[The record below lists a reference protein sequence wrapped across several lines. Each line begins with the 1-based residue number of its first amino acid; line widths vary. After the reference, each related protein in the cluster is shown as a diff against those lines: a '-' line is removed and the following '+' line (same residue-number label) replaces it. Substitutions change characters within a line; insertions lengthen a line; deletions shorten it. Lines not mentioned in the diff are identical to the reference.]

1 MDQLLQDIRF
11 GWRLLRRTPGF
22 TISAVL
28 ALALGIGAT
37 TAIFSVLDRV
47 VLRPLPYPDADR
59 LTMVWEANDGK
70 GLTHERI
77 SPVNFVD
84 YRGLSQ
90 VFEDAAAWWY
100 PQLTLTETGHEPL
113 RVSAIETTPN
123 FFSVLGVQPVL
134 GAGFPKSP
142 FYSREGIAVIS
153 HRLWRERFGNDPAI
167 VGKTIALNGPL
178 FTVVGVMPQGF
189 QYPNDTDVWHRIT
202 WDVAQHSRGAHFMES
217 IVRLKPG
224 VSVEA
229 ANNELRALTKRLGQE
244 NPSTNGDY
252 TARAIPLATEVVGF
266 FRPAL
271 FALFGAAAFLLV
283 ITCTNVASLLLAR
296 ATVREREVAVR
307 AAIGASRGRLIRQ
320 FLTESVL
327 LAVMGT
333 ALGVAVAV
341 GSVKALV
348 AATPVELPRLAGVGL
363 DARMLLFAVTLALLT
378 AIAFGV
384 VPAMLMARGDMQRPL
399 KESGRGG
406 DGGGARRRARSTL
419 VVAEIGLAVMLLV
432 GAALLARSFQRLVQQ
447 DPGFKAARA
456 VTAKVELPYS
466 YADFAKI
473 VDFYDRLLT
482 SLRTQPGVSIAGA
495 SNFLPL
501 EAAWRGPFF
510 IQGRPRPR
518 SGDESQAQQQT
529 IDDDYFRALG
539 VPLVKGRFF
548 DATDNA
554 DAPGVVIVND
564 TLARRQWPGEDP
576 IGQTLIS
583 PITNIGPMGR
593 TLMKTR
599 LYQVVGVVASV
610 KNSTLVRDAEPA
622 IYFNFRQFPFR
633 GLNIVVQGQGDPAA
647 LIGALRTS
655 VQRLDPNLPL
665 ASARTVDRIVGE
677 ATDRPRAL
685 MLLMGVFAALALV
698 LSALGI
704 YSVLSYSV
712 NQRRQELSV
721 RMALG
726 AQPSDVLWLV
736 VRQGLWLA
744 LIGGVAG
751 GRRALAVGRA
761 MSSLL
766 YGVSSGDAAAFI
778 VAIALALVT
787 ALAALPAARA
797 PRRRARSARGIA
809 GGLGPAGTRHAS

>member
-1 MDQLLQDIRF
+1 MDALLQDIRF

-22 TISAVL
+22 TIAAVL

-47 VLRPLPYPDADR
+47 VLRPLPYPDPDR

-70 GLTHERI
+70 GLSHERI

-84 YRGLSQ
+84 YRALTQ
-90 VFEDAAAWWY
+90 VFDDAAAWWY
-100 PQLTLTETGHEPL
+100 PQLTLTETGHDPL

-134 GAGFPKSP
+134 GAGFPRSP
-142 FYSREGIAVIS
+142 AYAREGIAVIS
-153 HRLWRERFGNDPAI
+153 HRLWRERFGSDPSI
-167 VGKTIALNGPL
+167 VGKTVALNGPL
-178 FTVVGVMPQGF
+178 FTIAGVMPQGF
-189 QYPNDTDVWHRIT
+189 QYPNDTDVWHRMT

-217 IVRLKPG
+217 VFRLKPG
-224 VSVEA
+224 VTVDA
-229 ANNELRALTKRLGQE
+229 ANSELRALTKRLGQE

-271 FALFGAAAFLLV
+271 FALFGAAAFLLI

-307 AAIGASRGRLIRQ
+307 AAIGASKGRLIRQ

-333 ALGVAVAV
+333 ALGVAVAI
-341 GSVKALV
+341 GSVKALI
-348 AATPVELPRLAGVGL
+348 AATPVELPRLAGIGL
-363 DARMLLFAVTLALLT
+363 DARMLLFAITLALLT

-406 DGGGARRRARSTL
+406 DGGGARRRLRSAM
-419 VVAEIGLAVMLLV
+419 VVGEITLAVMLLV

-447 DPGFKAARA
+447 DPGFRSTRA

-466 YADFAKI
+466 YADFTRI

-482 SLRTQPGVSIAGA
+482 SLRARPGVSIAGA

-510 IQGRPRPR
+510 VQGRPRPR
-518 SGDESQAQQQT
+518 SGDEAQAQHQT

-539 VPLVKGRFF
+539 VPLIKGRFF
-548 DATDNA
+548 APTDNA

-564 TLARRQWPGEDP
+564 ALARRQWPNEDP
-576 IGQTLIS
+576 IGQAVVS
-583 PITNIGPMGR
+583 PITVIGPMGR
-593 TLMKTR
+593 SLMKR
-599 LYQVVGVVASV
+599 PLFQVVGVVASV

-633 GLNIVVQGQGDPAA
+633 GLNIVVQGQGDAAA
-647 LIGALRTS
+647 LLGALRTS
-655 VQRLDPNLPL
+655 VQRIDPNLPL
-665 ASARTVDRIVGE
+665 ASARTVDRIIGE

-685 MLLMGVFAALALV
+685 MMLMGIFAALALV

-726 AQPSDVLWLV
+726 AQPGDVLWLV

-751 GRRALAVGRA
+751 SVGALAVGRA
-761 MSSLL
+761 MASLL
-766 YGVSSGDAAAFI
+766 YGVSSADATAFAA
-778 VAIALALVT
+778 AIALALAT
-787 ALAALPAARA
+787 ALAACLLPA
-797 PRRRARSARGIA
+797 RRAAALDPLA
-809 GGLGPAGTRHAS
+809 GLRAD

>member
-1 MDQLLQDIRF
+1 
-11 GWRLLRRTPGF
+11 
-22 TISAVL
+22 
-28 ALALGIGAT
+28 
-37 TAIFSVLDRV
+37 
-47 VLRPLPYPDADR
+47 
-59 LTMVWEANDGK
+59 
-70 GLTHERI
+70 
-77 SPVNFVD
+77 
-84 YRGLSQ
+84 
-90 VFEDAAAWWY
+90 
-100 PQLTLTETGHEPL
+100 
-113 RVSAIETTPN
+113 
-123 FFSVLGVQPVL
+123 
-134 GAGFPKSP
+134 
-142 FYSREGIAVIS
+142 
-153 HRLWRERFGNDPAI
+153 
-167 VGKTIALNGPL
+167 
-178 FTVVGVMPQGF
+178 MPQGF
-189 QYPNDTDVWHRIT
+189 QYPNDTDVWHRMT

-217 IVRLKPG
+217 LVRVKPG
-224 VSVEA
+224 VTVEA
-229 ANNELRALTKRLGQE
+229 ANNELRALTRRLGKE
-244 NPSTNGDY
+244 NPSTNGEY
-252 TARAIPLATEVVGF
+252 TARAIPLATEIVGF

-307 AAIGASRGRLIRQ
+307 AAIGASRGRLVRQ

-341 GSVKALV
+341 GSVQVLV
-348 AATPVELPRLAGVGL
+348 ATTPVELPRLAGVGL
-363 DARMLLFAVTLALLT
+363 DARMLAFAAILSLLT
-378 AIAFGV
+378 AVAFGV

-447 DPGFKAARA
+447 DPGFRASSPTRHA
-456 VTAKVELPYS
+456 VTAKVELPYA
-466 YADFAKI
+466 YADFSKI

-482 SLRTQPGVSIAGA
+482 SLRAQPGVGVAGA

-518 SGDESQAQQQT
+518 AGDEAQAQHQT
-529 IDDDYFRALG
+529 VDEDYFRAMG

-548 DATDNA
+548 TPTDNA
-554 DAPGVVIVND
+554 DAPGVIIVND
-564 TLARRQWPGEDP
+564 ALARRQWPNEDP
-576 IGQTLIS
+576 IGQSVVAPIS
-583 PITNIGPMGR
+583 NIGPLGR
-593 TLMKTR
+593 TLIKTR
-599 LYQVVGVVASV
+599 MYQVVGVVASV
-610 KNSTLVRDAEPA
+610 KNSTLVREAEPA
-622 IYFNFRQFPFR
+622 IYFNYRQFPFR
-633 GLNIVVQGQGDPAA
+633 GLSIVLQGQGDPAA
-647 LIGALRTS
+647 LLGALRTS

-685 MLLMGVFAALALV
+685 MFLMSIFAALALL

-726 AQPSDVLWLV
+726 AQPADVRWLV

-744 LIGGVAG
+744 LIGGVVGSAG
-751 GRRALAVGRA
+751 ALAVGRA

-778 VAIALALVT
+778 VAIGLALAT
-787 ALAALPAARA
+787 AFAACLLPARRAAALDPLAGLRA
-797 PRRRARSARGIA
+797 D
-809 GGLGPAGTRHAS
+809 